1 MALQRA
7 FRSNGKG
14 PAVWAAPWDLLQM
27 VPVFTLQRWTMQSWM
42 MAVARAYRAMRAYYK
57 SDIIV
62 IWAGDG
68 GEIEIFHAKNFQEVR
83 HWLSNGEA
91 RTLH

>member
-1 MALQRA
+1 
-7 FRSNGKG
+7 
-14 PAVWAAPWDLLQM
+14 
-27 VPVFTLQRWTMQSWM
+27 M